1 MSVVKNQEPDGHN
14 AGPTDL
20 GSVTVSNRARTTM
33 REEMVAIREIPEI
46 RMYEP
51 QRIAQALESRKPGE
65 LKKGDKLM
73 IIACD
78 HPARG
83 ALGAGNDDMAM
94 ASRIDVLER
103 CVEALSRPGVN
114 GFLGTA
120 DMIEDLAL
128 VGALEGKLVY
138 GSMNRVGLRGSKFE
152 MDDQFNC
159 YDPEGIEKAKL
170 DGGKTL
176 TRICLEDP
184 ATANTLKATSD
195 AVNAMSDR
203 GLVTMIEPFMSNWVD
218 GSIVNDLTPDA
229 VIKSMAIASGLGRT
243 SAYTWLKLPCVD
255 DMERVMEAAT
265 LPSLI
270 LGGEVSKDADA
281 TLEKWHVALQ
291 QPNVFGLV
299 IGRSLLFP
307 TDGDVTKA
315 VDNTVELL

>member
-1 MSVVKNQEPDGHN
+1 MHERDTPAPGAVLSGEAHL
-14 AGPTDL
+14 T
-20 GSVTVSNRARTTM
+20 SESR
-33 REEMVAIREIPEI
+33 EMVAIKEIPEI

-51 QRIAQALESRKPGE
+51 QRIAQALESRQPGK
-65 LKKGDKLM
+65 LKTGERLM
-73 IIACD
+73 IIVCD

-83 ALGAGNDDMAM
+83 ALGAGGNSTAM

-120 DMIEDLAL
+120 DIIEDLTL
-128 VGALEGKLVY
+128 LGALEGKLVY
-138 GSMNRVGLRGSKFE
+138 GSMNRVGLQGAKFE

-159 YDPEGIEKAKL
+159 YDPAGIAAAHL

-176 TRICLEDP
+176 TRINLADP
-184 ATANTLKATSD
+184 ATANTLKATAD
-195 AVNAMSDR
+195 VVNAMSQQH
-203 GLVTMIEPFMSNWVD
+203 LVTMIEPFMSNWVN
-218 GSIVNDLTPDA
+218 GSIVNDLTPEA
-229 VIKSMAIASGLGRT
+229 VIKSMAIASGLGRS

-255 DMERVMEAAT
+255 DMERVMEAST

-281 TLEKWHVALQ
+281 ALEKWRIALQ

-307 TDGDVTKA
+307 ADNDVAKA
-315 VDNTVELL
+315 VDNTVGLL